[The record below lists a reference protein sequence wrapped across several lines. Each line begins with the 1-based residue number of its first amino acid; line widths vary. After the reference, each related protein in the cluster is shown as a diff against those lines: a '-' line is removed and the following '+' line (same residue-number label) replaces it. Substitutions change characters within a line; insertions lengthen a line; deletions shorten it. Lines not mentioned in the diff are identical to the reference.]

1 MDRIAP
7 ASLDSLTSVNDSFV
21 PVDPGDVIAGA
32 PETRTTVLATTDG
45 PAEFG
50 VWELHGGSVCDIEV
64 DEMFVV
70 IAGGARLTVNGAA
83 PRDIAAGDIV
93 ELRAGD
99 ATVWQVDDLLRK
111 IYFTPREN

>member
-7 ASLDSLTSVNDSFV
+7 ASLDSLASVSDSFI
-21 PVDPGDVIAGA
+21 PVDPGDVVAGA

-64 DEMFVV
+64 DEIFVV
-70 IAGGARLTVNGAA
+70 IAGGATLAINGAA
-83 PRDIAAGDIV
+83 PRDLAVGDIV
-93 ELRAGD
+93 ELHAGD
-99 ATVWQVDDLLRK
+99 ATVWQVDELLRK
-111 IYFTPREN
+111 IYFTPSAP

>member
-7 ASLDSLTSVNDSFV
+7 ASLDTLASVSDSFA

-32 PETRTTVLATTDG
+32 PETRTTVIATTDG

-50 VWELHGGSVCDIEV
+50 VWELRGGTVRDVEV
-64 DEMFVV
+64 DEIFVV

-83 PRDIAAGDIV
+83 PRDLAAGDVV
-93 ELRAGD
+93 ELHAGD
-99 ATVWQVDDLLRK
+99 VTVWQVDELLRK
-111 IYFTPREN
+111 IYFTPSEQ